1 MQVKKTTLKNGLR
14 VLTHA
19 MPNTKAVTITVF
31 VKTGSDYEH
40 DNEIGL
46 SHFLEHMCFKGTT
59 KRQNSFDISKEFDV
73 LGAKQNAFTSNDMTA
88 YYVKGQSKDIA
99 KLIDL
104 VADIYLNPTFPEPEM
119 EKEKGVVLEEINMYN
134 DQPQHIVYEK
144 FLNLMYGDQ
153 PVGRLISG
161 TSKSV
166 KTLTRND
173 LIKYHKLQY
182 IPNRTVIS
190 ISGSV
195 DNKITINL
203 IKKYFGKIG
212 GGKGREKLKIKKSI
226 YKKSTIHTHRVTD
239 QTHLI
244 LGFPGVSVFDKDV
257 NAYYLLAR
265 ILGAGFTSRLYR
277 LLREELGV
285 AYYVQAYS
293 ENSLKHGT
301 FMISSGVTTDKTEF
315 VISKILEVIS
325 DIAKNGISLDEL
337 NMAKSS
343 FTGSLY
349 LGLETSDAYSIY
361 FGEQEL
367 LKNSLE
373 KPDEYERKIHA
384 VTSSDIQKIAKLF
397 SKKGV
402 ARLATIGP
410 QKDPHEFEKNLI

>member
-1 MQVKKTTLKNGLR
+1 
-14 VLTHA
+14 
-19 MPNTKAVTITVF
+19 
-31 VKTGSDYEH
+31 
-40 DNEIGL
+40 
-46 SHFLEHMCFKGTT
+46 
-59 KRQNSFDISKEFDV
+59 
-73 LGAKQNAFTSNDMTA
+73 
-88 YYVKGQSKDIA
+88 
-99 KLIDL
+99 
-104 VADIYLNPTFPEPEM
+104 
-119 EKEKGVVLEEINMYN
+119 MYN

-166 KTLTRND
+166 KALTRND

-195 DNKITINL
+195 
-203 IKKYFGKIG
+203 
-212 GGKGREKLKIKKSI
+212 E
-226 YKKSTIHTHRVTD
+226 
-239 QTHLI
+239 
-244 LGFPGVSVFDKDV
+244 
-257 NAYYLLAR
+257 
-265 ILGAGFTSRLYR
+265 
-277 LLREELGV
+277 
-285 AYYVQAYS
+285 
-293 ENSLKHGT
+293 
-301 FMISSGVTTDKTEF
+301 
-315 VISKILEVIS
+315 
-325 DIAKNGISLDEL
+325 
-337 NMAKSS
+337 SS

-373 KPDEYERKIHA
+373 KTDEYERKIHA
-384 VTSSDIQKIAKLF
+384 VTSSDIQKVAKLF